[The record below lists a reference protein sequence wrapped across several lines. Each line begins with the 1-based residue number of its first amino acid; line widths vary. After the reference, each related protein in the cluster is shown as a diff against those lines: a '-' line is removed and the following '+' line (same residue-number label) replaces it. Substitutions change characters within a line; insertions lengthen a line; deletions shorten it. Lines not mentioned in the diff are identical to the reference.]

1 MPTSSSRGGSRLLKR
16 LPDEVAVFVRR
27 GDQLLICHR
36 VAEDYW
42 HIIAGALEPG
52 ESHAEAAKRELREET
67 GLVADPEPLGLTQ
80 RYALAEAMRPLYSND
95 AREVVVENFVVEAP
109 AGWEPILNEEHD
121 GYRWASLAV
130 AADQMY
136 WVETRETIAM
146 LARMSGAVR

>member
-1 MPTSSSRGGSRLLKR
+1 LKR

-52 ESHAEAAKRELREET
+52 ESYAKAAKRELREET
-67 GLVADPEPLGLTQ
+67 GLVADPEPLGVTQ
-80 RYALAEAMRPLYSND
+80 SYALTDAMRPLYSGD

-109 AGWEPILNEEHD
+109 AGWEPTLNDEHD

-130 AADQMY
+130 AADLMY
-136 WVETRETIAM
+136 WPETRETIAV
-146 LARMSGAVR
+146 LARRSDAISG